1 MSFFD
6 ALRHRLHVLR
16 RGEEY
21 ADEQARELEFHLELG
36 AREHS
41 SPDGD
46 RIDAERAAR
55 RQFGNVTR
63 YREEAREMSPLAWLD
78 RLRQDLGYAW
88 RGLRREPAFTLVVMV
103 TLGLGVGLNAAV
115 FSLLDRLFVRP
126 PVGVESATELRRLYV
141 ETAGAT
147 SGGKEWV
154 RGSFR
159 DPVFVR
165 IAAALGRQKVA
176 AYSNSDSVGVEAPI
190 EFAAKRSSV
199 SPDFFSMLGVR
210 LRLGRGFTPEDGP
223 DRPRAVVV
231 ISEDLWQRVFRRDP
245 SVVGRT
251 MRIDG
256 RTLTVVGVAGGG
268 FAGVDLDRVDLWV
281 PLGFLTRRLDSLA
294 HDTWYTQSEGFENLR
309 VVTRVPRGVVPPPI
323 EAAITAQLRADAA
336 AGTGFGTQCGSLTR
350 PRICADSVTATLD
363 GPIAEAAGPMARD
376 AEMSVALRIAAV
388 AVIVLLIACANVTN
402 LLLLRGVRRS
412 REIAVRRALG
422 VSRARLG
429 SHVLL
434 EGLLVA
440 GLGCVAAVIVAFGG
454 GTLLRRLLFPSI
466 SWSGGVLDLRT
477 LGCLAGLGVVAGL
490 IAAIAP
496 ALAAANPDV
505 MALLRRGSQDGS
517 RAAGIRSALVILQTA
532 LSVTLLVGATLFIRS
547 LFNAKAI
554 GVGYNTREVV
564 FAGAAVVFG
573 ERPDS
578 IRARATQLQRI
589 ANDMRAFPG
598 VHSTAMASIPPL
610 GMTSVVAV
618 YRPGAESMLRI
629 ERLPLIVTAVTDA
642 YFETTGIPVLEGRAF
657 SEADVATASPVL
669 VVSRRMARAV
679 WPGQSAI
686 GQCLILRLKTS
697 SCMRVVGV
705 VEDAHVDKIVEQPMA
720 RFYMPFGRGM
730 IGVSPSIIV
739 RASPSSLGRVEREL
753 RERLRSVVP
762 KQRPVRV
769 MTLAQMLEPEL
780 RPWLVGAQLFT
791 ALGVIALVVA
801 AVGVYSV
808 TSYAMSQR
816 THEIGVRLAFGA
828 RTEHIFRLAAL
839 RGLSVLLLGAMLG
852 VFTAAVLG
860 RFVASLLFGITP
872 TDAPTLAGSA
882 LTLIVVGALA
892 GIEPAWRASRI
903 DPVRT
908 LAAE

>member
-1 MSFFD
+1 
-6 ALRHRLHVLR
+6 
-16 RGEEY
+16 
-21 ADEQARELEFHLELG
+21 
-36 AREHS
+36 
-41 SPDGD
+41 
-46 RIDAERAAR
+46 
-55 RQFGNVTR
+55 
-63 YREEAREMSPLAWLD
+63 
-78 RLRQDLGYAW
+78 
-88 RGLRREPAFTLVVMV
+88 
-103 TLGLGVGLNAAV
+103 
-115 FSLLDRLFVRP
+115 
-126 PVGVESATELRRLYV
+126 LYV
-141 ETAGAT
+141 ETADEM
-147 SGGKEWV
+147 SGGQQWV
-154 RGSFR
+154 RAFLPY
-159 DPVFVR
+159 PVFMHM
-165 IAAALGRQKVA
+165 AAALGQQKVA
-176 AYSNSDSVGVEAPI
+176 AYSNSDSVGIEAPI
-190 EFAAKRSSV
+190 EFAAKRTSV
-199 SPDFFSMLGVR
+199 SADFFSVLGVR
-210 LRLGRGFTPEDGP
+210 LRLGRGFTAEDGP

-231 ISEDLWQRVFRRDP
+231 ISEDLWRRVFRRDP

-251 MRIDG
+251 MSIDG

-268 FAGVDLDRVDLWV
+268 FTGVDLDRVDLWV
-281 PLGFLTRRLDSLA
+281 PLGFASRRLDSLA
-294 HDTWYTQSEGFENLR
+294 RDTWYTRPEGFEDLR
-309 VVTRVPRGVVPPPI
+309 IVARVPNAVVPPPI
-323 EAAITAQLRADAA
+323 EAAITAQLRADDA
-336 AGTGFGTQCGSLTR
+336 AGTGFGTRCGSVTFRRL
-350 PRICADSVTATLD
+350 CAAPVTAILD
-363 GPIAEAAGPMARD
+363 GPIAEAAGPVARD
-376 AEMSVALRIAAV
+376 AETSVALRIAAV

-422 VSRARLG
+422 VSRARLA

-440 GLGCVAAVIVAFGG
+440 GLGGVAAVIVAFGG

-477 LGCLAGLGVVAGL
+477 LGCLAGLAVVAGL
-490 IAAIAP
+490 IAGLAP
-496 ALAAANPDV
+496 ALTAANPDV

-517 RAAGIRSALVILQTA
+517 RAASIRSGLVILQTA

-564 FAGAAVVFG
+564 FAGAALTRF
-573 ERPDS
+573 EPPKA
-578 IRARATQLQRI
+578 IRARATQLERI

-598 VHSTAMASIPPL
+598 VRSTAMASTPPL
-610 GMTSVVAV
+610 GTTTQVAV
-618 YRPGAESMLRI
+618 YRPGADSMLQI
-629 ERLPLIVTAVTDA
+629 EHLPLIITAVTAA
-642 YFETTGIPVLEGRAF
+642 YFETTGIPILEGRTL
-657 SEADVATASPVL
+657 SEEDVATAAPVL

-697 SCMRVVGV
+697 ACMGVVGV
-705 VEDAHVDKIVEQPMA
+705 VGDAHVDKIVEPPTA
-720 RFYMPFGRGM
+720 RFYMPFGAGM

-739 RASPSSLGRVEREL
+739 RATPASLGRVEREL
-753 RERLRSVVP
+753 RERLTSVVP
-762 KQRPVRV
+762 KHSRVRV
-769 MTLAQMLEPEL
+769 MTLAQVLEPEL

-839 RGLSVLLLGAMLG
+839 RGLAVLLVGAVLG
-852 VFTAAVLG
+852 VFMAAVLG
-860 RFVASLLFGITP
+860 RFVTSLLFGITP
-872 TDAPTLAGSA
+872 TDVPTLAGAA
-882 LTLIVVGALA
+882 LILVVVGVLA

-908 LAAE
+908 LATE